1 LVAAPGTHRIAWI
14 EQLLIELDLG
24 PIADPMRTA
33 LLLDSI
39 ARTFSVLARSAA
51 LVKPPPAWLAEVI
64 ARRHPRFS
72 REMRRSW
79 TAVDSELDRAV
90 ETVLLGAERASAA
103 PQDQPLTVLGTEEKS
118 TGGTATGNAA
128 GQSRCPSAAVP

>member
-1 LVAAPGTHRIAWI
+1 MAAPGTHRIAWI

-103 PQDQPLTVLGTEEKS
+103 PQDQHR
-118 TGGTATGNAA
+118 A
-128 GQSRCPSAAVP
+128 G